1 MVPDMDFEALLVRGS
16 MKKVVETDLRW
27 HVDRVLR
34 VGVGDDEQNGL
45 GTDRFTSPKLRSE
58 QENLSPL
65 LSDEA

>member
-27 HVDRVLR
+27 HMDRVLR
-34 VGVGDDEQNGL
+34 VGGGDEQNRL

-58 QENLSPL
+58 QENLAPL
-65 LSDEA
+65 LPDEA